1 MKTRSAFVASL
12 AILLQS
18 GAVQAV
24 ALSDIEV
31 RSHLNQPLDAEVR
44 LLSAT
49 KDELDSLQIKV
60 VSTAETSSHVEY
72 TPEIVQDDKGAAIR
86 IKTGDTV
93 REPILMMRVELSWS
107 TGRMTREYSLIID
120 PR

>member
-1 MKTRSAFVASL
+1 MKTRSALVASL

-18 GAVQAV
+18 GAAQAV

-31 RSHLNQPLDAEVR
+31 RSFLNQPLDAEVR

-60 VSTAETSSHVEY
+60 TSAANSTSYVEFQ
-72 TPEIVQDDKGAAIR
+72 PEVVQDDKGAVIR
-86 IKTGDTV
+86 IKTGDAV

-107 TGRMTREYSLIID
+107 TGRMTRDYSLILD

>member
-1 MKTRSAFVASL
+1 MKTRSASLLCL

-18 GAVQAV
+18 GLVHAV
-24 ALSDIEV
+24 ALSEIEI
-31 RSHLNQPLDAEVR
+31 RSHLNQPLNAEVR

-49 KDELDSLQIKV
+49 KDELDSLQVKV
-60 VSTAETSSHVEY
+60 TSTAESGGYIEFK
-72 TPEIVQDDKGAAIR
+72 PEIVQDDQGSVIR
-86 IKTGDTV
+86 ITTEDSV

-107 TGRMTREYSLIID
+107 AGRMTREYSLIID